1 MTLNFLLKI
10 HLFTSFYM
18 TGIIW
23 LVQVIHYPLFN
34 LVSSNN
40 WQDYHAKHI
49 RGTSLVIAAPMF
61 TELLSL
67 CAIFYLAPAY
77 RGHYLMLSSFF
88 LLLIIWLTTF
98 LISVPI
104 HNQLALEF
112 NQGSCKKLTQT
123 NWIRTIS
130 WSLKSLILLYW
141 LSLNY

>member
-10 HLFTSFYM
+10 HLFASFYM

-34 LVSSNN
+34 LVGSNN
-40 WQDYHAKHI
+40 WPDYHAKHI

-61 TELLSL
+61 IELLSL
-67 CAIFYLAPAY
+67 GAIFYLAPDY

-104 HNQLALEF
+104 HNQLAL
-112 NQGSCKKLTQT
+112 
-123 NWIRTIS
+123 
-130 WSLKSLILLYW
+130 
-141 LSLNY
+141 